1 MLWEARRVSSP
12 AGTRSKHPWLIRGV
26 LIAVAVLLV
35 ATATGFAVRMAQSES
50 RPAPGSRS
58 PAPVSPVVEFSQD
71 ALQYPDSARVRQVLQ
86 LHFDSINFKGYDQWR
101 ATVVE
106 AKKRELPEPTW
117 RDEYA
122 TTRDS
127 EILVKRIEPAPDKTL
142 RVLLSFK
149 STQDQADAPAQLQ
162 KPCVH
167 WHVVYPLVREGRV
180 LRLDT
185 GRLPGSS
192 RVSEC

>member
-1 MLWEARRVSSP
+1 MPSTAPARI
-12 AGTRSKHPWLIRGV
+12 RSKHPWLVRGV
-26 LIAVAVLLV
+26 PAAVVVLLV
-35 ATATGFAVRMAQSES
+35 AAATGFAVRMARSDS
-50 RPAPGSRS
+50 PLPADGPRS

-71 ALQYPDSARVRQVLQ
+71 AFQYPDSARVRQVLQ
-86 LHFDSINFKGYDQWR
+86 LHFDSINFKSYDQWR

-106 AKKRELPEPTW
+106 AKKQELPEPKW

-127 EILVKRIEPAPDKTL
+127 EIVVQRIEPAPDKTL

-149 STQDQADAPAQLQ
+149 SAQDLADAPSQLRE
-162 KPCVH
+162 PCVH
-167 WHVVYPLVREGRV
+167 WHVVYPLVREDRV

-192 RVSEC
+192 LLSEC